1 MKRWIWL
8 VPLLL
13 ALVVYAPAPWGELV
27 WDDPLVF
34 DKQMVA
40 FKSIGDAFFPPDD
53 IFQWSKHYYRPV
65 VILSYMLDI
74 SLYGNAQTAGL
85 HISNVLYHLAVT
97 FFVLLLARRLFRHL
111 PNGWLGAVLAATI
124 FAVHPIHT
132 ESVSWIAGR
141 SDVLAALFFVPCI
154 MLTLNWRDTG
164 GKWALAL
171 AALCYMLALM
181 AKEVAIAALV
191 IVPAALALTP
201 PRANMRIAAD
211 KFMPGQNPMVPPS
224 FGFGFHANLRMWL
237 ATAAMLL
244 GITGLYLVLRQVE
257 GVAYG
262 VPLEVPWLEYAA
274 RFEKSVAYYLV
285 KVLVPWPQSNHAAW
299 ESAPGSIV
307 TNGVFLVAV
316 GLFVLSLMVWRRQRD
331 GVLLL
336 ALLWFG
342 AAVAPSIAVAVRH
355 ISGTPL
361 AERYLYLPSV
371 GLALL
376 LGIVCCLPFL
386 GNWVKP
392 ARWLVI
398 LLIGVYV
405 AAGIERGMVWISN
418 EKLWIDT
425 TNKLPSHGEPWNL
438 LGIEYLEQR
447 KYAKALQAFQ
457 RAITAQNNATGRS
470 YAKRN
475 IAVIYQLQNDS
486 QRAKEFYLSALEERD
501 DNPEALHGLGVI
513 YLDEAR
519 NIEQEGDG
527 EDQVAAKLN
536 RAVAYFA
543 ATLGLNSYHVEARWG
558 LVTALANLG
567 RRYELQRNPEQAVQ
581 HYQSALAE
589 VTTLIAH
596 DPALQSRQDIQNTRA
611 GIRSA
616 LQRLAR

>member
-1 MKRWIWL
+1 
-8 VPLLL
+8 
-13 ALVVYAPAPWGELV
+13 
-27 WDDPLVF
+27 
-34 DKQMVA
+34 
-40 FKSIGDAFFPPDD
+40 
-53 IFQWSKHYYRPV
+53 
-65 VILSYMLDI
+65 
-74 SLYGNAQTAGL
+74 
-85 HISNVLYHLAVT
+85 
-97 FFVLLLARRLFRHL
+97 
-111 PNGWLGAVLAATI
+111 
-124 FAVHPIHT
+124 
-132 ESVSWIAGR
+132 
-141 SDVLAALFFVPCI
+141 
-154 MLTLNWRDTG
+154 
-164 GKWALAL
+164 
-171 AALCYMLALM
+171 
-181 AKEVAIAALV
+181 
-191 IVPAALALTP
+191 
-201 PRANMRIAAD
+201 
-211 KFMPGQNPMVPPS
+211 
-224 FGFGFHANLRMWL
+224 
-237 ATAAMLL
+237 
-244 GITGLYLVLRQVE
+244 
-257 GVAYG
+257 
-262 VPLEVPWLEYAA
+262 
-274 RFEKSVAYYLV
+274 
-285 KVLVPWPQSNHAAW
+285 
-299 ESAPGSIV
+299 
-307 TNGVFLVAV
+307 
-316 GLFVLSLMVWRRQRD
+316 
-331 GVLLL
+331 
-336 ALLWFG
+336 